1 MYKRLLIMFFR
12 FLLIN
17 KPNKTEVVFYFR
29 VVNGGYQGLRN
40 QKSSV
45 MPWFAHKIL
54 HMTNHT
60 KLYAKRSQR
69 PSCETFYIDIYGT
82 KQEHGRA
89 AQLA

>member
-1 MYKRLLIMFFR
+1 MMFFKSLLIY
-12 FLLIN
+12 
-17 KPNKTEVVFYFR
+17 KPNKTALSFYFR
-29 VVNGGYQGLRN
+29 VVNSGYQGLRN
-40 QKSSV
+40 QKSTV
-45 MPWFAHKIL
+45 MPWVAHKIL

-60 KLYAKRSQR
+60 KVYAKRSQR